1 MPLDQTRRD
10 ELAHFLR
17 SRRERLDPAE
27 FGITVRKRRR
37 AVGLRREEI
46 ADAAGISTTWYVWLE
61 QGRNVNA
68 SAQALRALAKALRLS
83 RSEQSYLLQ
92 LARPDLES
100 QSGLV
105 ETAAPTSNLLAL
117 LDGLAPHPAYVSNR
131 HRQVVATNHAARL
144 LLGAFDSNDPA
155 SASVI
160 ARLFLDPQW
169 RQLFVDWEIVARSS
183 VAQFRLATA
192 ALAGDPVLASLVSY
206 LTASSETFARWWR
219 DRALADPPI
228 WRKTLRHP
236 LAGDMCFDFAA
247 LQPRGR
253 DSDFV
258 VSLYTPADK
267 PSRNRLARL
276 LASDRCGGGP

>member
-17 SRRERLDPAE
+17 SRRERLDPTD
-27 FGITVRKRRR
+27 FGIAVRRRRR

-68 SAQALRALAKALRLS
+68 SAHALRALGKALRLS
-83 RSEQSYLLQ
+83 RSEQRYLFQ
-92 LARPDLES
+92 LARPDLDWRGS
-100 QSGLV
+100 V
-105 ETAAPTSNLLAL
+105 ETALPTSNLLAL
-117 LDGLAPHPAYVSNR
+117 IDGLAPHPAYVSNR
-131 HRQVVATNHAARL
+131 HLQVVATNRAARL
-144 LLGAFDSNDPA
+144 LLGDFNAADPA

-169 RQLFVDWEIVARSS
+169 RALFVDWETVARSS

-192 ALAGDPVLASLVSY
+192 AMAGDPVLASLVSY
-206 LTASSETFARWWR
+206 LTASSDTFASWWI
-219 DRALADPPI
+219 DRTLADPPI
-228 WRKTLRHP
+228 WRKMLRHP
-236 LAGDMCFDFAA
+236 LAGDMCFDFAS
-247 LQPRGR
+247 LQPRGS

-258 VSLYTPADK
+258 VSLYAPADK
-267 PSRNRLARL
+267 TSRARLARL
-276 LASDRCGGGP
+276 LAGDRSGGRP

>member
-17 SRRERLDPAE
+17 SRRERLDPAD
-27 FGITVRKRRR
+27 FGIAVRRRRR

-68 SAQALRALAKALRLS
+68 SAHALRALGKALRLTH
-83 RSEQSYLLQ
+83 SEQRYLFQ
-92 LARPDLES
+92 LARPDLDW
-100 QSGLV
+100 QGNLA
-105 ETAAPTSNLLAL
+105 TALPTAGLLAL
-117 LDGLAPHPAYVSNR
+117 IEGLAPHPAYVSNR
-131 HRQVVATNHAARL
+131 HHQVVAMNRAARL
-144 LLGAFDSNDPA
+144 LLGDFNADDPA

-169 RQLFVDWEIVARSS
+169 RALFVDWEIVARSS
-183 VAQFRLATA
+183 VAQFRLASA
-192 ALAGDPVLASLVSY
+192 AMAGDPALASLVSY
-206 LTASSETFARWWR
+206 LTASSDTFALWWNDR
-219 DRALADPPI
+219 DLADPPI

-236 LAGDMCFDFAA
+236 QAGDMSFDFAS
-247 LQPRGR
+247 LQPRGS

-258 VSLYTPADK
+258 VSLYAPADK
-267 PSRNRLARL
+267 TSRARLARL
-276 LASDRCGGGP
+276 VARDGGGGPS